1 MGACF
6 KGNGERYGSGEEQQA
21 GSEVRVLLATGKS
34 TMQSRNWIWLGAVL
48 VAAVLVDTDCHR
60 PEHGKLDGDVFIV
73 TEGAAN
79 VKLGLVEVRV
89 LPYEE
94 TKRSIAQTKAQADQ
108 EIAALQPKLD
118 AARKAVGSAE
128 ARYRA
133 LGRESMA
140 AVNRIEGENYEAAYD
155 AATAVIDR
163 EAGAQK
169 GVGSAKREV
178 LDLEEQVRA
187 QNSGARYFANLPS
200 PLVSVKSD
208 ADGKFSMQLDSSA
221 TVVLAAHATRQVVG
235 KAENYYWLVP
245 VSLDGQP
252 SKRIFLSNDNLATSD
267 SKDSLVHVVE

>member
-1 MGACF
+1 M
-6 KGNGERYGSGEEQQA
+6 
-21 GSEVRVLLATGKS
+21 RVLFSRWKS
-34 TMQSRNWIWLGAVL
+34 TMRSRNWMWLGAVL
-48 VAAVLVDTDCHR
+48 VAAVVVDTDCHR
-60 PEHGKLDGDVFIV
+60 PEYGKLDGDLFIV

-94 TKRSIAQTKAQADQ
+94 TKRSIAQTKAQVDQ

-118 AARKAVGSAE
+118 AARKALGSAE

-133 LGRESMA
+133 LGREA
-140 AVNRIEGENYEAAYD
+140 KDDVNRIEGENYQAAYEAAN
-155 AATAVIDR
+155 AAIDR
-163 EAGAQK
+163 AARAQT
-169 GVGSAKREV
+169 GVGLAKRAV

-187 QNSGARYFANLPS
+187 QNSGARYLANLPS
-200 PLVSVKSD
+200 PLTSVKSD
-208 ADGKFSMQLDSSA
+208 ADGKFSIQLDKSA

-235 KAENYYWLVP
+235 QAENYYWLVP
-245 VSLDGQP
+245 VSLDGQL